1 MGSSSFSDRARER
14 LILTTSLIQYILPVV
29 PARLLA
35 TNVTNSTETI
45 VYHLSKF
52 ALSDAC
58 DTVLSFGNDST

>member
-1 MGSSSFSDRARER
+1 MGSSSFNTPARKR

-35 TNVTNSTETI
+35 ANVTNSIEAI
-45 VYHLSKF
+45 VYHISKS

-58 DTVLSFGNDST
+58 DTALSVVNDM